1 MIERREMAADV
12 LALFF
17 TYFFFNCGG
26 RRAASGIQNAKAYAM
41 TAPRRFRQY
50 FIFVCFWTGK
60 LCVELRHAREHI
72 DAFSDVDN
80 LSVQQ
85 DSVNARTLE
94 LRC

>member
-1 MIERREMAADV
+1 MAADE
-12 LALFF
+12 LALFL
-17 TYFFFNCGG
+17 TYLFFDCDG

-41 TAPRRFRQY
+41 TAPRGFRQY

-60 LCVELRHAREHI
+60 LCVVLRHACKHI
-72 DAFSDVDN
+72 DAFSDIDS

-85 DSVNARTLE
+85 DSINARPLE

>member
-1 MIERREMAADV
+1 MAANV

-17 TYFFFNCGG
+17 AYLFFNRGG
-26 RRAASGIQNAKAYAM
+26 RRAVSGIQNAKADAM
-41 TAPRRFRQY
+41 AAPRGLRQY
-50 FIFVCFWTGK
+50 FIFVCFWTGE
-60 LCVELRHAREHI
+60 LCVRHAREHI

>member
-1 MIERREMAADV
+1 MAADE
-12 LALFF
+12 LALFLA
-17 TYFFFNCGG
+17 YLFFDCGG
-26 RRAASGIQNAKAYAM
+26 RRAASGIQNAKAYAV
-41 TAPRRFRQY
+41 TAPRCLRQY

-60 LCVELRHAREHI
+60 LCVVLRHAREHI

-85 DSVNARTLE
+85 DSVNARPLK

>member
-1 MIERREMAADV
+1 MAADE
-12 LALFF
+12 LALFL
-17 TYFFFNCGG
+17 TYLFFDCDG

-41 TAPRRFRQY
+41 TAPRCVRQY

-60 LCVELRHAREHI
+60 LCVVLRHAREHI
-72 DAFSDVDN
+72 DAFSDIDS

-85 DSVNARTLE
+85 DSVNARALE

>member
-17 TYFFFNCGG
+17 TYFSFNCGG

-60 LCVELRHAREHI
+60 LCVVLRHAREHI

>member
-1 MIERREMAADV
+1 MAADE

-17 TYFFFNCGG
+17 SYLFFNRGG

-41 TAPRRFRQY
+41 AAPRGFRQY
-50 FIFVCFWTGK
+50 FIFVRFWTGE
-60 LCVELRHAREHI
+60 LRIVLRHARKHI
-72 DAFSDVDN
+72 DAFSDIDS

-85 DSVNARTLE
+85 DSINARALE